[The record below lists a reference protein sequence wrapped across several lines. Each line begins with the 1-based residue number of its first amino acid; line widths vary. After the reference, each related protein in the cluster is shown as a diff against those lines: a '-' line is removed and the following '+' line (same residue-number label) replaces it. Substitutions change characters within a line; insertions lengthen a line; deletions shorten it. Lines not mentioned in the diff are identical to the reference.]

1 MPGRHGELVGQTLS
15 KSLYKLGNIKFTI
28 VGVFREPD
36 RFEEKCLNSFGAE
49 IDGMYYSSD
58 TVSGF
63 LEDKTA
69 LDDCNQRAYCLLFD
83 SYSDLSDF
91 LADHKELI
99 DGKDGQ
105 RLVYSD
111 RLAMITEE
119 ELITFTSIAF
129 LPLSLLIA
137 MFTVL
142 FYTSLIKTEVS
153 FNGKFISRVR
163 LLRISG
169 EEGCK
174 LFHAYT
180 FPSTDNDEP
189 DCICRG
195 ICTGRGSKSA

>member
-1 MPGRHGELVGQTLS
+1 
-15 KSLYKLGNIKFTI
+15 
-28 VGVFREPD
+28 
-36 RFEEKCLNSFGAE
+36 
-49 IDGMYYSSD
+49 MYYSSD

-119 ELITFTSIAF
+119 ELITFTSNSISSA
-129 LPLSLLIA
+129 SLLIA

-142 FYTSLIKTEVS
+142 FYILADKDRGQLQRQI
-153 FNGKFISRVR
+153 IIRVR
-163 LLRISG
+163 YSG
-169 EEGCK
+169 
-174 LFHAYT
+174 
-180 FPSTDNDEP
+180 
-189 DCICRG
+189 IR
-195 ICTGRGSKSA
+195 